1 MAQISLKRRV
11 CHRLRSEEFDPMPT
25 AQNFKNHSR
34 IVPMY
39 HIGVF
44 FPLLANFIWALY
56 RFRYGLTG
64 DAVINLAVS
73 IALLLM
79 FVSVRTQILTVQ
91 DRLIRLEMRQRL
103 REVLPADLF
112 AQAAAMPVKLIV
124 ALRFA
129 SDAELPALVREVTSG
144 SLATGKDIKMRIRD
158 WQPDYL
164 RA

>member
-1 MAQISLKRRV
+1 
-11 CHRLRSEEFDPMPT
+11 MPT
-25 AQNFKNHSR
+25 AQNFKNHGR
-34 IVPMY
+34 LVPMY

-44 FPLLANFIWALY
+44 FPLFINFIWAFY
-56 RFRYGLTG
+56 RLRGGITG
-64 DAVINLAVS
+64 DALVNLGVS

-79 FVSVRTQILTVQ
+79 FMSVRSQILTVQ
-91 DRLIRLEMRQRL
+91 DRVIRLEMRLRL

-112 AQAAAMPVKLIV
+112 TQAATLPVKLLV

-144 SLATGKDIKMRIRD
+144 SLATGNKIKERVRD
-158 WQPDYL
+158 WQADYL